1 MESAGQSRPSWVRA
15 LIVAGAD
22 PHDADEVDLAIIRNI
37 TCLSF
42 CFAGVVFGS
51 LFYAA
56 GVIFVAYAVAFAALM
71 SGLSTVLCVR
81 GHGFW
86 GAALMVVA
94 MNFCIVVAAAERGPG
109 QLEVVHI
116 CGISLPLTLFPPR
129 QWWAIV
135 VSLGV
140 GLAGVGVV
148 QLLFLSSLLSWP
160 PPEGPVRLFGTMG
173 SCVLVAGQ
181 FYGYF
186 LVRNGALG
194 RLNEALTQAYR
205 ADEAKNA
212 FLANISHEIRTP
224 MNGVLGMLGMLR
236 ESSLGGEQQQR
247 VEVAHASA
255 VGLLPVIEQLL
266 HPDRLDL
273 TRASGSFDTLE
284 SGVHRQPPERDTS
297 SDSGVVEKSA
307 EPAEPSAVPRVLVVD
322 DNMINLKVVERMLTR
337 LGCDVDLAGGG
348 QEAVDRVER
357 APYDLVLMDVQMPQ
371 MDGLE
376 ACGRIRQREQE
387 GEQTHHVPIV
397 ALTAHAMEADRERCL
412 AAGMDDYLSKPV
424 SREQLGAL
432 VARLCDHVS
441 PRSESTT

>member
-15 LIVAGAD
+15 LIVAGVD
-22 PHDADEVDLAIIRNI
+22 PHDADEVDLAIIRNV

-42 CFAGVVFGS
+42 CLAGVVFGG
-51 LFYAA
+51 LFYVA
-56 GVIFVAYAVAFAALM
+56 GAIFVVYVVLFAALT

-81 GHGFW
+81 GRGFW

-94 MNFCIVVAAAERGPG
+94 MNFCIVAAVAERGPG
-109 QLEVVHI
+109 QLEAVHI
-116 CGISLPLTLFPPR
+116 CAISLPFTLFSPR
-129 QWWAIV
+129 QRWAIV

-148 QLLFLSSLLSWP
+148 QLLFSSSLLSAP
-160 PPEGPVRLFGTMG
+160 QPTEPVRLLGTVG
-173 SCVLVAGQ
+173 SCVIVVGQ

-194 RLNEALTQAYR
+194 RLSEALTQAYR

-224 MNGVLGMLGMLR
+224 MNGVLGMLGILR
-236 ESSLGGEQQQR
+236 ESSLGGEQQHR

-255 VGLLPVIEQLL
+255 LGLLPVIEQLL
-266 HPDRLDL
+266 HPDRLDP
-273 TRASGSFDTLE
+273 TRASASFDTVE
-284 SGVHRQPPERDTS
+284 SGTYRQPPRRDS
-297 SDSGVVEKSA
+297 SSGSGVVV

-337 LGCDVDLAGGG
+337 LGCDVEVAGGG

-357 APYDLVLMDVQMPQ
+357 APYDLVLMDIQMPQ

-376 ACGRIRQREQE
+376 ACERIRQRERE
-387 GEQTHHVPIV
+387 GERTHHVPVV

-412 AAGMDDYLSKPV
+412 AAGMDDYLSKPA

-432 VARLCDHVS
+432 VARLCDRVP
-441 PRSESTT
+441 PRSGSTP